1 MDIEYDNLYN
11 FIQNNLNLFSIIK
24 TKYLDLLKMLTES
37 DDLSD
42 ELFLTNIKTI
52 HNFGKII
59 IGYIKKNNDID
70 IIVSG
75 TIIIEPKLF
84 RGGKSVGHIEDIVVH
99 ANYRSK
105 GYSQSILNKLKEI
118 AIQNNCYKVILDC
131 DKSLVNFYS
140 KNGFY
145 DNGSFMSIYF

>member
-11 FIQNNLNLFSIIK
+11 LIQNNMDLFSTIK
-24 TKYLDLLKMLTES
+24 TKYLNLLKMLTES
-37 DDLSD
+37 NDLSD

-59 IGYIKKNNDID
+59 IGYIKENDNID

-75 TIIIEPKLF
+75 TIIIEPKLI
-84 RGGKSVGHIEDIVVH
+84 RSGKSVGHIEDIVVH
-99 ANYRSK
+99 IDYRSK
-105 GYSQSILNKLKEI
+105 GYSQAILNKLKEI

-131 DKSLVNFYS
+131 EKTLVNFYS
-140 KNGFY
+140 KNGFSS
-145 DNGSFMSIYF
+145 NGIYMSIYF